1 MCVWSSGCAG
11 CVACALGRS
20 GDRGNG
26 KERNSEETAVSASVR
41 RYDTALSRILF
52 YLTFPQP
59 NCLAVHRHVLR
70 CVSSIYLAPGLPLEA
85 AEGIEWAER

>member
-1 MCVWSSGCAG
+1 MLCGGTVCVWSSGCAG
-11 CVACALGRS
+11 CVACALWG
-20 GDRGNG
+20 GAEIEEKNA
-26 KERNSEETAVSASVR
+26 EETAVYPLRTSV
-41 RYDTALSRILF
+41 YKVSVLLSDFSQL
-52 YLTFPQP
+52 